1 MRIVRLALTALL
13 AASLVACSSTPAQ
26 PASTPTSIPT
36 PTATA
41 TPTPRPASPTPNA
54 TPAVATTPPA
64 STGATATAPYPEVLK
79 TAFVNACVGSQM
91 TTATGCGCLI
101 AYLEA
106 HVPLADYATEQRQTQ
121 SSGQASPKSVQWIT
135 DAAASCKLS

>member
-1 MRIVRLALTALL
+1 MRIARLALTALL

-26 PASTPTSIPT
+26 PTVTPT

-41 TPTPRPASPTPNA
+41 TPTPRPASPTPTA
-54 TPAVATTPPA
+54 TPTLATTPPA
-64 STGATATAPYPEVLK
+64 STGAAATGAYPEVLK
-79 TAFVNACVGSQM
+79 TAFVNACVGSQT
-91 TTATGCGCLI
+91 TTAAGCGCLI

-121 SSGQASPKSVQWIT
+121 ATGQASPKSVQWIT